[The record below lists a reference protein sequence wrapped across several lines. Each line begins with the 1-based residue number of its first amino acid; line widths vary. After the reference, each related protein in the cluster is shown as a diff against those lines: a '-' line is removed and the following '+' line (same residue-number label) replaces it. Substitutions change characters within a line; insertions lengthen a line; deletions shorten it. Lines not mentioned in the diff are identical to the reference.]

1 LKLGWVVV
9 KGKKV
14 VKGRRVVIG
23 RVANKFKVRE
33 M

>member
-1 LKLGWVVV
+1 MKLGWVVV

>member
-1 LKLGWVVV
+1 MKLGWVVV
-9 KGKKV
+9 KGKRV

-23 RVANKFKVRE
+23 TVANKFKVRE